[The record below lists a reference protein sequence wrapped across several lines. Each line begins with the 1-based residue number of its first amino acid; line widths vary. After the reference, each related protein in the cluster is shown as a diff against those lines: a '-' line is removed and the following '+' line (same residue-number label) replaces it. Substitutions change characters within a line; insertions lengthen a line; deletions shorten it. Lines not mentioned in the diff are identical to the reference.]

1 LNISNIGGTLSNVL
15 IFQDSELLTI
25 RRIENDVKV
34 ESEILALQQPIQV
47 HERPKIRNNIS
58 MTSME
63 GMGFEPVTCIHWFVQ
78 FILKKQIETKIE
90 EL

>member
-1 LNISNIGGTLSNVL
+1 MRLEGTLANVL

-47 HERPKIRNNIS
+47 HEKPKIRNNTS

-63 GMGFEPVTCIHWFVQ
+63 RMGFEHPPCIHG
-78 FILKKQIETKIE
+78 FIPYH
-90 EL
+90 